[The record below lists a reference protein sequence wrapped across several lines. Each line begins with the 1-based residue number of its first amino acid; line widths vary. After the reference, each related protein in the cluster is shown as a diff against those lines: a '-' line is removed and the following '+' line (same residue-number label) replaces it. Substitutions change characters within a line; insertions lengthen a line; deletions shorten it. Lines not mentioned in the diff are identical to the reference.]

1 MPATAKKNGS
11 RGIHLPRS
19 TQADHSRHVCGNEF
33 TCGAHGCFKGTLQ
46 QESIGNSQYTHI
58 YIYVYMYVYN
68 LKGPPN
74 GWYRPDWLRF
84 LVPWQ
89 LGPRT
94 LDVRGSDYGAP
105 GNRCRQSKKG
115 LCGCTLSEIALVY
128 LVFG

>member
-1 MPATAKKNGS
+1 MEP
-11 RGIHLPRS
+11 
-19 TQADHSRHVCGNEF
+19 DHSAIALLGDTSLPTLVD
-33 TCGAHGCFKGTLQ
+33 HGSSAL
-46 QESIGNSQYTHI
+46 IYMYI
-58 YIYVYMYVYN
+58 YIYVYIYIYMYIHIYIYIYN

-115 LCGCTLSEIALVY
+115 LCGCSGCTLSDIALVY